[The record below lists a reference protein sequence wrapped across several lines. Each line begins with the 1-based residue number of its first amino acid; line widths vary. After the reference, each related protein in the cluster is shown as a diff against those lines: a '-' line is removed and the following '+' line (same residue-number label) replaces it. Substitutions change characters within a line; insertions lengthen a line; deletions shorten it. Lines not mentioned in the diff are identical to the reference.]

1 MAELNFGLLNPPG
14 SQSIGNAF
22 VTGMDQGQA
31 ARARDMQMQ
40 QSMRQGQMAELQ
52 LKKAQDAEAKLNQF
66 YAGIAA
72 NGGPKDPMAIEDQMI
87 GSGIPQVANTG
98 LNARMA
104 RLGVERDRKLYA
116 AANAPAAAPSVV
128 APMAPPP
135 EPGSF
140 GADVMER
147 RAADPFAPALRAN
160 MLPGAA
166 APVAT
171 VNNLSAPPQAKA
183 AIADLNRRI
192 AANMALGTE
201 QGYKTA
207 EGLQKQATELN
218 RLYAVGTTLMGSEG
232 QIVGTAPEATPQDI
246 RTMQALGYPPTP
258 AGYAAFRDA
267 QRPERLLTPAEEDQQ
282 IRMRSASRPPAQPRP
297 EQPPV
302 AVVDPATGKTVYV
315 SREEALGQR
324 MTPASAMEGLAPKEI
339 QKREAAL
346 PAATSAVTG
355 FDTKA
360 KSFIKDLIALRDD
373 VGLDQ
378 ITGPIYGR
386 TGSVSREG
394 SRAQALY
401 DKIVAKGGFQ
411 ALQDLRDASKTGG
424 ALGNVSNQEG
434 KQLTASFAAIDRR
447 QDAADVQAAINQA
460 IADIEGARTRTREA
474 YDSTYSYKSAAG
486 QEAPAGAGKPSLADI
501 FGGKKR

>member
-22 VTGMDQGQA
+22 VTGMDQAAA
-31 ARARDMQMQ
+31 ARAQENQNALSQYTLAKAKREDQLTNQMLAGMQGATTIEQQADVLRRGGRYREANELLTSGLERDIKKGTLAAQPGVAARTLAQTNAANFAAGKSGQDFRNQGLRDMANNPSDANIVANHEDAVLRGMMTREE
-40 QSMRQGQMAELQ
+40 SD
-52 LKKAQDAEAKLNQF
+52 AQTAKLLAIPLDQRKAIF
-66 YAGIAA
+66 AQAG
-72 NGGPKDPMAIEDQMI
+72 
-87 GSGIPQVANTG
+87 
-98 LNARMA
+98 
-104 RLGVERDRKLYA
+104 
-116 AANAPAAAPSVV
+116 APAAAP
-128 APMAPPP
+128 
-135 EPGSF
+135 
-140 GADVMER
+140 
-147 RAADPFAPALRAN
+147 
-160 MLPGAA
+160 
-166 APVAT
+166 
-171 VNNLSAPPQAKA
+171 
-183 AIADLNRRI
+183 
-192 AANMALGTE
+192 
-201 QGYKTA
+201 
-207 EGLQKQATELN
+207 
-218 RLYAVGTTLMGSEG
+218 
-232 QIVGTAPEATPQDI
+232 EATSQEI
-246 RTMQALGYPPTP
+246 RTMQALGYPNTP
-258 AGYAAFRDA
+258 AGYAAFRDT
-267 QRPERLLTPAEEDQQ
+267 QRQERLLTPEEEAQKTR
-282 IRMRSASRPPAQPRP
+282 IALASRPPAQPRP

-315 SREEALGQR
+315 SREEALRQR

-386 TGSVSREG
+386 IGSVSREG

-486 QEAPAGAGKPSLADI
+486 QEAPAGAGKPALSSVDEQALTWATANPKDPRSAQI
-501 FGGKKR
+501 KQRLGR

>member
-22 VTGMDQGQA
+22 VQGMDQAAAARAQENQNAMSQYALSKAKREDQLTNQMLAGMQGATTIEQQADVLRRGGRYKEANELLTSGLERDIKRETLAAQPGLRARTAAQTDAAIA
-31 ARARDMQMQ
+31 ARAR
-40 QSMRQGQMAELQ
+40 SRQEFEGQALRD
-52 LKKAQDAEAKLNQF
+52 LGVNPSDDNIRALGQDAVIKGIYTQEEADQKVGQF
-66 YAGIAA
+66 LAIPLANRAA
-72 NGGPKDPMAIEDQMI
+72 QFKQYG
-87 GSGIPQVANTG
+87 
-98 LNARMA
+98 
-104 RLGVERDRKLYA
+104 
-116 AANAPAAAPSVV
+116 APAA
-128 APMAPPP
+128 
-135 EPGSF
+135 
-140 GADVMER
+140 
-147 RAADPFAPALRAN
+147 
-160 MLPGAA
+160 
-166 APVAT
+166 
-171 VNNLSAPPQAKA
+171 
-183 AIADLNRRI
+183 
-192 AANMALGTE
+192 
-201 QGYKTA
+201 
-207 EGLQKQATELN
+207 
-218 RLYAVGTTLMGSEG
+218 
-232 QIVGTAPEATPQDI
+232 APEATPQDI

-258 AGYAAFRDA
+258 AGYISFRDA
-267 QRPERLLTPAEEDQQ
+267 QRQERLLTPEEEAQKTR
-282 IRMRSASRPPAQPRP
+282 IALASRPPAQPRP
-297 EQPPV
+297 EQPAQP
-302 AVVDPATGKTVYV
+302 VVDPDTGRQILV
-315 SREEALGQR
+315 SREEAIRRR

-447 QDAADVQAAINQA
+447 QNAADVRAAINQA

-501 FGGKKR
+501 FGGKKP

>member
-22 VTGMDQGQA
+22 VTGMNQGQE
-31 ARARDMQMQ
+31 ARARDLQMQ

-52 LKKAQDAEAKLNQF
+52 FKKAQDAEAKLNQF
-66 YAGIAA
+66 YAHVAD
-72 NGGPKDPMAIEDQMI
+72 NGGPKDPVAIEDQMI
-87 GSGIPQVANTG
+87 GSGIPSVANTG
-98 LNARMA
+98 LSARMA
-104 RLGVERDRKLYA
+104 RLKIEQDRKLYA
-116 AANAPAAAPSVV
+116 AANTPGAPAAAP
-128 APMAPPP
+128 APTAGM
-135 EPGSF
+135 
-140 GADVMER
+140 
-147 RAADPFAPALRAN
+147 AN

-166 APVAT
+166 QPAPTGGVTNMLPGAAPSAPVA
-171 VNNLSAPPQAKA
+171 PPQVRSQIDA
-183 AIADLNRRI
+183 LNARI
-192 AANMALGTE
+192 DANLALGTD
-201 QGYKTA
+201 QGNKTA
-207 EGLQKQATELN
+207 DVLQKQADNLN
-218 RLYAVGTTLMGSEG
+218 RRYTVGNTLMSGAG
-232 QIVGTAPEATPQDI
+232 GVVGTAPEATPQDI
-246 RTMQALGYPPTP
+246 RTMQALGYPNTP

-267 QRPERLLTPAEEDQQ
+267 QRQERLLSPEEEAQKTR
-282 IRMRSASRPPAQPRP
+282 IALASRPPAQPRP

-386 TGSVSREG
+386 IGSVSREG
-394 SRAQALY
+394 SRAQTTY

-501 FGGKKR
+501 FGGKKP